1 MIMKKYFLLLHI
13 LLLSTLAFAQTEKS
27 SDLYQ
32 IIKEKDSL
40 LFNLGF
46 NNCDISQFE
55 KLVSEKFEFYHDQ
68 SGIKNSK
75 SAFINSIQN
84 GLCKLNYKPK
94 RVLVES
100 SLEVYPLNNKGTLY
114 GAIETG
120 IHHFYA
126 IEKDSSEYLTSIAKF
141 NHIWILENGN
151 WKLSK
156 GLSYDH
162 KDFEKTIDNE
172 LLFKEKE
179 VTERWIKQKSI
190 LALGIENIIPNSLG
204 KEYSN
209 NFNRYTNVVTPNGGK
224 IHIVAQ
230 SNLTDEQIV
239 RARSTLEH
247 FLENYPGSKYG
258 SDKSELANK
267 MSENG
272 AILTLLN
279 GQDDGNNPVEV
290 NGQALFENEIQVEGH
305 PWYINQEYN
314 NHRDATYEEI
324 LHLVHD
330 YGIGI
335 DGHNS
340 FPGAM
345 PEYQSEIREAQK
357 TALSNNLWGIDA
369 ERWINELIDENSL
382 TQEYLAALID
392 SYYGL
397 WGAWTDSN
405 THGMWGI
412 YVAKTRDE
420 ILTEDPIGAEIM
432 NNKFF
437 HPHLTY
443 NARIDSSF
451 NGNFSLRFDSSK
463 PYTHHSQYLKD
474 ITLLGSNDISV
485 SINQLDNNIT
495 GNQGINT
502 VIFSGNS
509 SEYIL
514 NISDNKASVI
524 DKILDRDGINILQ
537 NIEKLEFTD
546 QTLLIL
552 N

>member
-1 MIMKKYFLLLHI
+1 MKNII
-13 LLLSTLAFAQTEKS
+13 LLSIIFS
-27 SDLYQ
+27 SC
-32 IIKEKDSL
+32 S
-40 LFNLGF
+40 N
-46 NNCDISQFE
+46 
-55 KLVSEKFEFYHDQ
+55 
-68 SGIKNSK
+68 
-75 SAFINSIQN
+75 
-84 GLCKLNYKPK
+84 
-94 RVLVES
+94 
-100 SLEVYPLNNKGTLY
+100 
-114 GAIETG
+114 
-120 IHHFYA
+120 
-126 IEKDSSEYLTSIAKF
+126 DSS
-141 NHIWILENGN
+141 
-151 WKLSK
+151 
-156 GLSYDH
+156 
-162 KDFEKTIDNE
+162 IDQPMGKANPE
-172 LLFKEKE
+172 L
-179 VTERWIKQKSI
+179 R
-190 LALGIENIIPNSLG
+190 IENIIPNSLG

-305 PWYINQEYN
+305 PWYINQDYN

-357 TALSNNLWGIDA
+357 IALSNNLWGIDA

-420 ILTEDPIGAEIM
+420 ILTEDPIGAKIM

-463 PYTHHSQYLKD
+463 PYTNHSQYLKD

-509 SEYIL
+509 SEYII

-524 DKILDRDGINILQ
+524 DKISDRDGINILQ
-537 NIEKLEFTD
+537 NIEKLEFKD
-546 QTLLIL
+546 QTIEL

>member
-1 MIMKKYFLLLHI
+1 MKKYFLLLHI

-537 NIEKLEFTD
+537 NIEKLEFKD
-546 QTLLIL
+546 QTIEL

>member
-1 MIMKKYFLLLHI
+1 MQDGHKVRLPDFQKMKNII
-13 LLLSTLAFAQTEKS
+13 LLSIIFS
-27 SDLYQ
+27 SC
-32 IIKEKDSL
+32 S
-40 LFNLGF
+40 N
-46 NNCDISQFE
+46 
-55 KLVSEKFEFYHDQ
+55 
-68 SGIKNSK
+68 
-75 SAFINSIQN
+75 
-84 GLCKLNYKPK
+84 
-94 RVLVES
+94 
-100 SLEVYPLNNKGTLY
+100 
-114 GAIETG
+114 
-120 IHHFYA
+120 
-126 IEKDSSEYLTSIAKF
+126 DSS
-141 NHIWILENGN
+141 
-151 WKLSK
+151 
-156 GLSYDH
+156 
-162 KDFEKTIDNE
+162 IDQPMGKANPE
-172 LLFKEKE
+172 L
-179 VTERWIKQKSI
+179 Q
-190 LALGIENIIPNSLG
+190 IENIIPNSLG

-267 MSENG
+267 MSDNG

-357 TALSNNLWGIDA
+357 IALSNNLWGIDA

-432 NNKFF
+432 NNKLF

-463 PYTHHSQYLKD
+463 PYTNHSQYLKD

-509 SEYIL
+509 SEYII

-524 DKILDRDGINILQ
+524 DKISDRDGIIILQ
-537 NIEKLEFTD
+537 NIEKLEFKD
-546 QTLLIL
+546 QTIEL

>member
-1 MIMKKYFLLLHI
+1 MQGGHKVRLLDFKKMKNII
-13 LLLSTLAFAQTEKS
+13 LLS
-27 SDLYQ
+27 
-32 IIKEKDSL
+32 IIFFSCS
-40 LFNLGF
+40 N
-46 NNCDISQFE
+46 
-55 KLVSEKFEFYHDQ
+55 
-68 SGIKNSK
+68 
-75 SAFINSIQN
+75 
-84 GLCKLNYKPK
+84 
-94 RVLVES
+94 
-100 SLEVYPLNNKGTLY
+100 
-114 GAIETG
+114 
-120 IHHFYA
+120 
-126 IEKDSSEYLTSIAKF
+126 DSSIDQPIGLA
-141 NHIWILENGN
+141 NLE
-151 WKLSK
+151 
-156 GLSYDH
+156 
-162 KDFEKTIDNE
+162 
-172 LLFKEKE
+172 
-179 VTERWIKQKSI
+179 
-190 LALGIENIIPNSLG
+190 LGIENIIPNSLG
-204 KEYSN
+204 EEYSN

-305 PWYINQEYN
+305 PWYINQDYN

-357 TALSNNLWGIDA
+357 NALSNNLWGIGADS
-369 ERWINELIDENSL
+369 WINELIDENSL

-405 THGMWGI
+405 THGMWEI

-463 PYTHHSQYLKD
+463 PYTNHSQYLKD

-514 NISDNKASVI
+514 NILDNKTSI
-524 DKILDRDGINILQ
+524 MDKILDRDGINILQ
-537 NIEKLEFTD
+537 NIEKLEFKD
-546 QTLLIL
+546 QTIEL

>member
-1 MIMKKYFLLLHI
+1 MEMKKIVFISII
-13 LLLSTLAFAQTEKS
+13 L
-27 SDLYQ
+27 
-32 IIKEKDSL
+32 
-40 LFNLGF
+40 
-46 NNCDISQFE
+46 ISCSNDN
-55 KLVSEKFEFYHDQ
+55 SENQPIGQANPE
-68 SGIKNSK
+68 
-75 SAFINSIQN
+75 
-84 GLCKLNYKPK
+84 
-94 RVLVES
+94 
-100 SLEVYPLNNKGTLY
+100 
-114 GAIETG
+114 
-120 IHHFYA
+120 
-126 IEKDSSEYLTSIAKF
+126 
-141 NHIWILENGN
+141 
-151 WKLSK
+151 
-156 GLSYDH
+156 
-162 KDFEKTIDNE
+162 
-172 LLFKEKE
+172 
-179 VTERWIKQKSI
+179 
-190 LALGIENIIPNSLG
+190 LGIENIIPSSLG

-357 TALSNNLWGIDA
+357 IALSNNLWGIDA

-463 PYTHHSQYLKD
+463 PYTNHSQYLKD

-485 SINQLDNNIT
+485 SINPLDNNIT

-509 SEYIL
+509 SEYII

-524 DKILDRDGINILQ
+524 DKISDRDGINILQ
-537 NIEKLEFTD
+537 NIEKLEFKD
-546 QTLLIL
+546 QTIEL

>member
-1 MIMKKYFLLLHI
+1 MQDGHKVRLPDFSKMKNII
-13 LLLSTLAFAQTEKS
+13 LLSIIFS
-27 SDLYQ
+27 SC
-32 IIKEKDSL
+32 S
-40 LFNLGF
+40 N
-46 NNCDISQFE
+46 
-55 KLVSEKFEFYHDQ
+55 
-68 SGIKNSK
+68 
-75 SAFINSIQN
+75 
-84 GLCKLNYKPK
+84 
-94 RVLVES
+94 
-100 SLEVYPLNNKGTLY
+100 
-114 GAIETG
+114 
-120 IHHFYA
+120 
-126 IEKDSSEYLTSIAKF
+126 DSS
-141 NHIWILENGN
+141 
-151 WKLSK
+151 
-156 GLSYDH
+156 
-162 KDFEKTIDNE
+162 IDQPMGKANPE
-172 LLFKEKE
+172 L
-179 VTERWIKQKSI
+179 R
-190 LALGIENIIPNSLG
+190 IENIIPNSLG

-209 NFNRYTNVVTPNGGK
+209 NFNRYTNVVTPNDGK

-357 TALSNNLWGIDA
+357 IALSNNLWGIDA

-463 PYTHHSQYLKD
+463 PYTNHSQYLKD

-485 SINQLDNNIT
+485 SINQLDNNVT

-509 SEYIL
+509 SEYII

-524 DKILDRDGINILQ
+524 DKISDRDGINILQ
-537 NIEKLEFTD
+537 NIEKLEFKD
-546 QTLLIL
+546 QTIEL

>member
-1 MIMKKYFLLLHI
+1 MQDGHKVRLPDFQKMKNII
-13 LLLSTLAFAQTEKS
+13 LLSIIFSSCSNDSSIDQPVGLA
-27 SDLYQ
+27 
-32 IIKEKDSL
+32 
-40 LFNLGF
+40 NL
-46 NNCDISQFE
+46 E
-55 KLVSEKFEFYHDQ
+55 L
-68 SGIKNSK
+68 GIK
-75 SAFINSIQN
+75 
-84 GLCKLNYKPK
+84 
-94 RVLVES
+94 
-100 SLEVYPLNNKGTLY
+100 
-114 GAIETG
+114 
-120 IHHFYA
+120 
-126 IEKDSSEYLTSIAKF
+126 
-141 NHIWILENGN
+141 
-151 WKLSK
+151 
-156 GLSYDH
+156 
-162 KDFEKTIDNE
+162 
-172 LLFKEKE
+172 
-179 VTERWIKQKSI
+179 
-190 LALGIENIIPNSLG
+190 NIIPNSLG

-305 PWYINQEYN
+305 PWYINQDYN

-357 TALSNNLWGIDA
+357 IALSNNLWGIDA

-405 THGMWGI
+405 THGMWEI

-463 PYTHHSQYLKD
+463 PYTNHSQYLKD

-546 QTLLIL
+546 KTLLIL

>member
-537 NIEKLEFTD
+537 NIEKLEFKD
-546 QTLLIL
+546 QTIEL

>member
-1 MIMKKYFLLLHI
+1 MRKLLLLI
-13 LLLSTLAFAQTEKS
+13 LLS
-27 SDLYQ
+27 
-32 IIKEKDSL
+32 IIFFSCS
-40 LFNLGF
+40 N
-46 NNCDISQFE
+46 
-55 KLVSEKFEFYHDQ
+55 
-68 SGIKNSK
+68 
-75 SAFINSIQN
+75 
-84 GLCKLNYKPK
+84 
-94 RVLVES
+94 
-100 SLEVYPLNNKGTLY
+100 
-114 GAIETG
+114 
-120 IHHFYA
+120 
-126 IEKDSSEYLTSIAKF
+126 DSSINQPIGLA
-141 NHIWILENGN
+141 NLE
-151 WKLSK
+151 
-156 GLSYDH
+156 
-162 KDFEKTIDNE
+162 
-172 LLFKEKE
+172 
-179 VTERWIKQKSI
+179 
-190 LALGIENIIPNSLG
+190 LGIENIIPNSLG
-204 KEYSN
+204 EEYSN

-247 FLENYPGSKYG
+247 FLKNYQGSKYG

-305 PWYINQEYN
+305 PWYINQDYN

-357 TALSNNLWGIDA
+357 NALSNNLWGIGADS
-369 ERWINELIDENSL
+369 WINELIDENSL

-412 YVAKTRDE
+412 YVAKTRDG
-420 ILTEDPIGAEIM
+420 ILKEDSIGAEIM

-451 NGNFSLRFDSSK
+451 NGNFTLRFDSSK
-463 PYTHHSQYLKD
+463 PYTNHSQYLKD

-485 SINQLDNNIT
+485 SINQLDNNIN

-514 NISDNKASVI
+514 NISDNKTSI
-524 DKILDRDGINILQ
+524 MDKILDRDGINLLQ
-537 NIEKLEFTD
+537 NIEKLQFKD
-546 QTLLIL
+546 QTIEL

>member
-1 MIMKKYFLLLHI
+1 MKKII
-13 LLLSTLAFAQTEKS
+13 LLSIIFFSCSNDSSIDQPMGLA
-27 SDLYQ
+27 
-32 IIKEKDSL
+32 
-40 LFNLGF
+40 NL
-46 NNCDISQFE
+46 E
-55 KLVSEKFEFYHDQ
+55 L
-68 SGIKNSK
+68 GIK
-75 SAFINSIQN
+75 
-84 GLCKLNYKPK
+84 
-94 RVLVES
+94 
-100 SLEVYPLNNKGTLY
+100 
-114 GAIETG
+114 
-120 IHHFYA
+120 
-126 IEKDSSEYLTSIAKF
+126 
-141 NHIWILENGN
+141 
-151 WKLSK
+151 
-156 GLSYDH
+156 
-162 KDFEKTIDNE
+162 
-172 LLFKEKE
+172 
-179 VTERWIKQKSI
+179 
-190 LALGIENIIPNSLG
+190 NIIPNSLG

-357 TALSNNLWGIDA
+357 IALSNNLWGIDA

-463 PYTHHSQYLKD
+463 PYTNHSQYLKD

-509 SEYIL
+509 SEYII

-524 DKILDRDGINILQ
+524 DKISDRDGINILQ
-537 NIEKLEFTD
+537 NIEKLEFKD
-546 QTLLIL
+546 QTIEL

>member
-1 MIMKKYFLLLHI
+1 MKNII
-13 LLLSTLAFAQTEKS
+13 LLSIIFS
-27 SDLYQ
+27 SC
-32 IIKEKDSL
+32 S
-40 LFNLGF
+40 N
-46 NNCDISQFE
+46 
-55 KLVSEKFEFYHDQ
+55 
-68 SGIKNSK
+68 
-75 SAFINSIQN
+75 
-84 GLCKLNYKPK
+84 
-94 RVLVES
+94 
-100 SLEVYPLNNKGTLY
+100 
-114 GAIETG
+114 
-120 IHHFYA
+120 
-126 IEKDSSEYLTSIAKF
+126 DSS
-141 NHIWILENGN
+141 
-151 WKLSK
+151 
-156 GLSYDH
+156 
-162 KDFEKTIDNE
+162 IDQPIGKANPE
-172 LLFKEKE
+172 L
-179 VTERWIKQKSI
+179 R
-190 LALGIENIIPNSLG
+190 IENIIPNSLG

-258 SDKSELANK
+258 SDKSKLANK

-357 TALSNNLWGIDA
+357 IALSNNLWGIDA

-463 PYTHHSQYLKD
+463 PYTNHSQYLKD

-485 SINQLDNNIT
+485 SINPLDNNIT

-509 SEYIL
+509 SEYII

-524 DKILDRDGINILQ
+524 DKISDRDGINILQ
-537 NIEKLEFTD
+537 NIEKLEFKD
-546 QTLLIL
+546 QTIEL